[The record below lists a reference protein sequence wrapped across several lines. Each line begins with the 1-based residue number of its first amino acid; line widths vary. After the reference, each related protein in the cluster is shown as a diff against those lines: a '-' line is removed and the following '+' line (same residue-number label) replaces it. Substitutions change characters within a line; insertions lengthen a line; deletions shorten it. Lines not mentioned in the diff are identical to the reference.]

1 MGSAMTK
8 ICASER
14 EKCAARRRG
23 SGFAFPF
30 AFPTASPKFG
40 KLCIS
45 AREKNTKTSIED
57 IKNKK
62 MYLDSVILYRKQ
74 KKRRR
79 KRPENFTVSF
89 YSLRLPLNS
98 FVLSPDG
105 EIV

>member
-23 SGFAFPF
+23 SGFAFP
-30 AFPTASPKFG
+30 TASPKFG

-45 AREKNTKTSIED
+45 LREKNTKTSIED

-79 KRPENFTVSF
+79 KRP
-89 YSLRLPLNS
+89 
-98 FVLSPDG
+98 
-105 EIV
+105 

>member
-14 EKCAARRRG
+14 EKCAARRRESG
-23 SGFAFPF
+23 S

-45 AREKNTKTSIED
+45 AREQNRKTNIED
-57 IKNKK
+57 IKTKK
-62 MYLDSVILYRKQ
+62 LYLDSTILYR

-79 KRPENFTVSF
+79 KR
-89 YSLRLPLNS
+89 L
-98 FVLSPDG
+98 
-105 EIV
+105 